1 MDSTQ
6 LRLHGRWM
14 DLATQAA
21 EAPTSDPKKKRL
33 GNPGWDLWDLWG
45 CLVGTNLLVKE
56 CQGP

>member
-21 EAPTSDPKKKRL
+21 EAPTSDAKKKLL
-33 GNPGWDLWDLWG
+33 GVVVVVAANAAVCG
-45 CLVGTNLLVKE
+45 
-56 CQGP
+56 